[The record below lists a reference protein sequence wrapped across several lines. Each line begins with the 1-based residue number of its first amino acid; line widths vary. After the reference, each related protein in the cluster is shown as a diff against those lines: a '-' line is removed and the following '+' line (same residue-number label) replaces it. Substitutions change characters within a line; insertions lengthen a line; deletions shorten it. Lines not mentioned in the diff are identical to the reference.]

1 MSGRWLSLWLPAWP
15 IERVAA
21 AARRQGEPLP
31 PDRPL
36 ALVAGERGALRLTA
50 VDALASAQ
58 GLRPGLPLAD
68 ARAICP
74 ALLVR
79 DAAPERDAAALKAL
93 ALRCRRWSPRT
104 APDGADGILV
114 DLAGCAHLRGGEAGV
129 LADAAEQLGR
139 TGLTVRAAIAG
150 RPLAAWAW
158 ARFGEG
164 GILAEAGARERL
176 ARLPVEALG
185 IGADT
190 AAALRRLGLRR
201 IGQLLPLPPSALRN
215 RFGADLPDR
224 LERMLGD
231 AEAAWTPLR
240 EPHRFAARLAF
251 ADPIGRTEDVEEA
264 VCRLTALVC
273 RDLERAQAGA
283 RRWRLALR
291 RVDGDTALLE
301 ARTGRP
307 GRDAGH
313 VLRLLALDL
322 DGLDAGFGIEL
333 VRLEAVEVVP
343 LGAEQARLADRDDA
357 DGLARLV
364 DRLAAR
370 LGPARVQ
377 HLQPVDSHWPERAVL
392 PVPAGTPLVPRPWLA
407 RQPRPLR
414 LLSHPQPVEAL
425 ARVPDGPPVRLGI
438 GRFRQRVLLATGP
451 ERILPEWWRG
461 EGTRPRDYYR
471 VTVEDGRVFWVYREG
486 AYGEPEPPT
495 WWLHGLFL

>member
-1 MSGRWLSLWLPAWP
+1 
-15 IERVAA
+15 
-21 AARRQGEPLP
+21 
-31 PDRPL
+31 
-36 ALVAGERGALRLTA
+36 
-50 VDALASAQ
+50 
-58 GLRPGLPLAD
+58 
-68 ARAICP
+68 
-74 ALLVR
+74 
-79 DAAPERDAAALKAL
+79 
-93 ALRCRRWSPRT
+93 
-104 APDGADGILV
+104 
-114 DLAGCAHLRGGEAGV
+114 
-129 LADAAEQLGR
+129 
-139 TGLTVRAAIAG
+139 
-150 RPLAAWAW
+150 
-158 ARFGEG
+158 
-164 GILAEAGARERL
+164 
-176 ARLPVEALG
+176 
-185 IGADT
+185 
-190 AAALRRLGLRR
+190 
-201 IGQLLPLPPSALRN
+201 
-215 RFGADLPDR
+215 
-224 LERMLGD
+224 MLGD

-240 EPHRFAARLAF
+240 EPRRFAARLAF

-264 VCRLTALVC
+264 VRRLAALVC

-343 LGAEQARLADRDDA
+343 LGAEQAGLADRDDA

-370 LGPARVQ
+370 LGPDRVV

-438 GRFRQRVLLATGP
+438 GRFRQRVLLAAGP

-461 EGTRPRDYYR
+461 EGARARATITGSRSRTAGCSGSTARAPTASPSRPPGGCTGCSCERAPRGGLRRAPGHLELLLPARRLAPRGAGRAGPGAGPGRAGAHRPQQPGGRGPGARQGGRAGPALRRRLPARPRR
-471 VTVEDGRVFWVYREG
+471 RPLRPVLAHRPAGLRP
-486 AYGEPEPPT
+486 ALEPPHPGQAPGRQGAVRADARRRAGPCRGAGRGPGPARGARGRPR
-495 WWLHGLFL
+495 LHLARAWPPLGAGSPPRRQPPLPRRRRRADRAARRARPRVRGAAARHQRRALPRP